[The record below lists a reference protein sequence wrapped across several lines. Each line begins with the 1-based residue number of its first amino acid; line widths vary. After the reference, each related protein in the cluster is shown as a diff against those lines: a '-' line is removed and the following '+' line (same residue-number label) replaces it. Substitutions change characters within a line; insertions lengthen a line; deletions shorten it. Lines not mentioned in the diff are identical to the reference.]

1 MVKLNTG
8 LKQGKD
14 LPRYYTNQ
22 QRERIIAEIQNANN
36 SEEEKI
42 FTKIGKLSHMNNHC
56 LFCGKDKKQMVIKKQ
71 SKQPQSKK
79 LMQPNPKP
87 QSSRKLAEAKAP
99 EANPNAK
106 QVNQEQAKGLKSR

>member
-8 LKQGKD
+8 LKQRKD

-42 FTKIGKLSHMNNHC
+42 FTKIRKLSHMNKHC
-56 LFCGKDKKQMVIKKQ
+56 LFCGKSKKQMVIKKQ

-79 LMQPNPKP
+79 LMQPNPKRPKP
-87 QSSRKLAEAKAP
+87 QSSQKLAEAKAP

-106 QVNQEQAKGLKSR
+106 QVNQEQTKSR